1 MRFKGLFK
9 LSLAASIAVCA
20 NAAGES
26 VLSGVEVTSSSGG
39 YGVDDIK
46 ISTRNAGL
54 AKDVMRDIPGV
65 YVGGTNGMNQ
75 KIYMRGVSDRGLN
88 ITIDGAKQ
96 NGNTFHHNADLLID
110 PDLIKA
116 IDVEVGSRSVV
127 NGSGALGGSV
137 AFKTVDA
144 KDLLESG
151 EKIGAKIKTGYASNN
166 SEFSQGLMLFTAP
179 VEGLDFIAA
188 INHKG
193 YDYGKSGNG
202 NKIGGDGNDLSYL
215 LKLGYS
221 FLDAHR
227 ISISREHN
235 EFKGIYPFRAEFG
248 SWHNGANV
256 DDYRKYERD
265 TTTLKYE
272 YKPSDLLNLD
282 VTAYNTRHQ
291 RIDDSKWGVETNGIN
306 AK

>member
-1 MRFKGLFK
+1 MKFKGLFK
-9 LSLAASIAVCA
+9 LSLAASVAVCA
-20 NAAGES
+20 NAASES

-137 AFKTVDA
+137 TFKTVDA

-151 EKIGAKIKTGYASNN
+151 EKIGAKIKT
-166 SEFSQGLMLFTAP
+166 
-179 VEGLDFIAA
+179 
-188 INHKG
+188 
-193 YDYGKSGNG
+193 
-202 NKIGGDGNDLSYL
+202 
-215 LKLGYS
+215 
-221 FLDAHR
+221 
-227 ISISREHN
+227 
-235 EFKGIYPFRAEFG
+235 
-248 SWHNGANV
+248 
-256 DDYRKYERD
+256 
-265 TTTLKYE
+265 
-272 YKPSDLLNLD
+272 
-282 VTAYNTRHQ
+282 
-291 RIDDSKWGVETNGIN
+291 
-306 AK
+306 